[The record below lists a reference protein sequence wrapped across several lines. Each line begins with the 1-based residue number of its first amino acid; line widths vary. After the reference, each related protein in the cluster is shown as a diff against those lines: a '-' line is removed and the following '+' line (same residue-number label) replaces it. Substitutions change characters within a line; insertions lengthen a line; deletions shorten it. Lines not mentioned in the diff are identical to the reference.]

1 MQFIFFSIL
10 VSSLFMVPRAME
22 NLKLWVL
29 ELGVDS
35 WWEGCEPVAVLWI
48 HRVSEPFVLGSFLN
62 VLGIVW
68 EFVPAFDRHK
78 LYLYPGVLAW
88 PRLCRFQPQFCR
100 HAFPACL

>member
-1 MQFIFFSIL
+1 
-10 VSSLFMVPRAME
+10 MVPRAME

-68 EFVPAFDRHK
+68 E
-78 LYLYPGVLAW
+78 Y
-88 PRLCRFQPQFCR
+88 RFLNVFLK
-100 HAFPACL
+100 FPPKNRTQVRTCHSLVH